1 MKRIAIIGGGISGLS
16 AAFRLE
22 HRRRQGAQFEYVLLE
37 SGPSFGGVVRTERVD
52 DCLIEAG
59 PDSFL
64 TEKPWAADL
73 CRELGLGDQL
83 IGSND
88 AERKSYILLKGRLV
102 PVPDG
107 LMFMVPTR
115 ILAVVFSRLFS
126 LVTKVRMAQ
135 ESFHSPASSSKDESV
150 AKFVERHYGSDL
162 VERLA
167 DPLLSGVYGGDS
179 SQLSVRAVLP
189 RFAEMEASHG
199 SLGRAMLAARKK
211 IVHASNG
218 PPRPLFTSPKD
229 GMQQM
234 ANALA
239 ARLSAPSIRLSAPV
253 EQLKFKEG
261 GWMVSAAGA
270 GAPEFFDSL
279 IIATPAHAAAAI
291 LQSVST
297 ELANELRGIPYTSS
311 ITATLG
317 YGHSVQSSLPPGFG
331 LLVPRSEGRR
341 LLAATF
347 VHNKFPH
354 RAPEDRALI
363 RCFFGGSRDEE
374 ILQLHEDEILRI
386 AGEELRQILGISAEP
401 LFTRVYKWKAAMAQ
415 YTVGHLERLDR
426 IDRLRQQLPGLALAG
441 NAYRGIGVPDC
452 VRSGK
457 QAAEQALFAMG
468 LTSSAA
474 ALTAVRSEP

>member
-16 AAFRLE
+16 AAFTLE
-22 HRRRQGAQFEYVLLE
+22 QRRRAGLPLQYVLYESSSRLGGVISTEYVD
-37 SGPSFGGVVRTERVD
+37 GFIV
-52 DCLIEAG
+52 EAG

-73 CRELGLGDQL
+73 CPELGLEDQL

-88 AERKSYILLKGRLV
+88 AERKTYILLKCRLV
-102 PVPDG
+102 PIPDG

-115 ILAVVFSRLFS
+115 ILPVVFSPLFS
-126 LVTKVRMAQ
+126 PVTKFRMAREWFQ
-135 ESFHSPASSSKDESV
+135 SPASSGKDESV
-150 AKFVERHYGSDL
+150 AKFVERHYGSEL

-189 RFAEMEASHG
+189 RFAQMEASHG

-211 IVHASNG
+211 IVPASNG
-218 PPRPLFTSPKD
+218 PPRPLFTSLKD

-234 ANALA
+234 TNALA
-239 ARLSAPSIRLSAPV
+239 ARLSAPSICLSTPV
-253 EQLKFKEG
+253 RQLKFKED

-270 GAPEFFDSL
+270 RELFDSL
-279 IIATPAHAAAAI
+279 IIATPAHTAAVI

-297 ELANELRGIPYTSS
+297 ELANELRGVRYTSS

-317 YGHSVQSSLPPGFG
+317 YGHSVRSSLPPGFG
-331 LLVPRSEGRR
+331 LLVPHSEGRR

-347 VHNKFPH
+347 VHNKFSH

-363 RCFFGGSRDEE
+363 RCFFGGSRNEE

-386 AGEELRQILGISAEP
+386 AREELRQILGISAEP

-452 VRSGK
+452 VYSGI

-474 ALTAVRSEP
+474 TLTTARSRP

>member
-16 AAFRLE
+16 AAFTLE
-22 HRRRQGAQFEYVLLE
+22 QRRRAGVPLQYVLYESSSCLGGVISTEYVD
-37 SGPSFGGVVRTERVD
+37 GCVV
-52 DCLIEAG
+52 EAG

-73 CRELGLGDQL
+73 CRELGLEGQL
-83 IGSND
+83 ISSND
-88 AERKSYILLKGRLV
+88 AERKTYILLKCRLV
-102 PVPDG
+102 PIPDG

-115 ILAVVFSRLFS
+115 ILPVVFSSLFS
-126 LVTKVRMAQ
+126 PLTKFRMAR
-135 ESFHSPASSSKDESV
+135 EWFHSPGRSSKDESV
-150 AKFVERHYGSDL
+150 ARFVERHYGSEL
-162 VERLA
+162 VERLV

-179 SQLSVRAVLP
+179 SQLSVCAVLP
-189 RFAEMEASHG
+189 RFAKMEASHG

-211 IVHASNG
+211 FAHTSRG
-218 PPRPLFTSPKD
+218 SPRPLFTSLKD
-229 GMQQM
+229 GMHQM
-234 ANALA
+234 TNALA
-239 ARLSAPSIRLSAPV
+239 ARLSAPSIRLGTPV
-253 EQLKFKEG
+253 QQLKFKED
-261 GWMVSAAGA
+261 GWVVSAS
-270 GAPEFFDSL
+270 GAPVRFDSL
-279 IIATPAHAAAAI
+279 IVATPAHAAAM
-291 LQSVST
+291 LMQSVST
-297 ELANELRGIPYTSS
+297 DLANELRGIPYSS
-311 ITATLG
+311 SATATLG
-317 YGHSVQSSLPPGFG
+317 YGESVRSSLPPGFG
-331 LLVPRSEGRR
+331 FLVPRSERRR

-347 VHNKFPH
+347 VHNKFSH

-363 RCFFGGSRDEE
+363 RCFFGGSRNEE

>member
-1 MKRIAIIGGGISGLS
+1 MKRIAIIGGGICGLS
-16 AAFRLE
+16 AAFTLE
-22 HRRRQGAQFEYVLLE
+22 QRRRTGVPLEYVLYE
-37 SGPSFGGVVRTERVD
+37 SSSRLGGVISTERVD
-52 DCLIEAG
+52 GCVVEAG

-88 AERKSYILLKGRLV
+88 AERKTYILLKGRLV
-102 PVPDG
+102 PIPDG

-115 ILAVVFSRLFS
+115 ILPVVFSSLFS
-126 LVTKVRMAQ
+126 PLTKFRIAR
-135 ESFHSPASSSKDESV
+135 EWFHSPASSDQDESV
-150 AKFVERHYGSDL
+150 AEFVERHYGSEL
-162 VERLA
+162 VERLV

-211 IVHASNG
+211 IAHPSSG
-218 PPRPLFTSPKD
+218 SPRPLFTSLKD
-229 GMQQM
+229 GMHQM
-234 ANALA
+234 TNALA
-239 ARLSAPSIRLSAPV
+239 VSLSAPSIRLGTPV
-253 EQLKFKEG
+253 QQLKFKED
-261 GWMVSAAGA
+261 GWVVSAS
-270 GAPEFFDSL
+270 GAPVRFDSL
-279 IIATPAHAAAAI
+279 IVATPAHAAAM
-291 LQSVST
+291 LMQSVST
-297 ELANELRGIPYTSS
+297 DLANELRGIPYSS
-311 ITATLG
+311 SATATLG
-317 YGHSVQSSLPPGFG
+317 YGESVRSSLPPGFG
-331 LLVPRSEGRR
+331 FLVPRSERRR

-347 VHNKFPH
+347 VHNKFSH

-363 RCFFGGSRDEE
+363 RCFFGGSRNEE

-386 AGEELRQILGISAEP
+386 AREELRQILGISAEP

-452 VRSGK
+452 VHSGK
-457 QAAEQALFAMG
+457 QASEQALFAMG

-474 ALTAVRSEP
+474 AATAVRSEP